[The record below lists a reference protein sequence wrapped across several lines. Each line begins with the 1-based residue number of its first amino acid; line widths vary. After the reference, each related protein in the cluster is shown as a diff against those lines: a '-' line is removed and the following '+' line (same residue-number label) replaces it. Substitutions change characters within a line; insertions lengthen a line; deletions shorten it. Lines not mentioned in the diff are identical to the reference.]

1 MCEQLWN
8 FHRIHVNVC
17 IPLWCENFKDANGC
31 GWLTMWWKYLWKV
44 ITWIFT
50 SVLLCQF
57 QLFIKMMRIKYAWQL
72 ISKIFLW
79 NKKGNGHSIPTSRGV
94 IAAIYLKFQSHT
106 PRGKK
111 TKTLLRKLKRWKQS
125 CKCVH
130 PTVMRKLQRC
140 KRLWLV
146 DNVMK
151 IFMKS
156 YHMDF
161 HFSFTVSISTIHQ
174 DDEN

>member
-17 IPLWCENFKDANGC
+17 ILLWCENFKDANGC

-111 TKTLLRKLKRWKQS
+111 TKTLLRKLQRWKQS
-125 CKCVH
+125 
-130 PTVMRKLQRC
+130 
-140 KRLWLV
+140 WLIHTRTNTLAHTHTHARES
-146 DNVMK
+146 DG
-151 IFMKS
+151 S
-156 YHMDF
+156 
-161 HFSFTVSISTIHQ
+161 VS
-174 DDEN
+174 E